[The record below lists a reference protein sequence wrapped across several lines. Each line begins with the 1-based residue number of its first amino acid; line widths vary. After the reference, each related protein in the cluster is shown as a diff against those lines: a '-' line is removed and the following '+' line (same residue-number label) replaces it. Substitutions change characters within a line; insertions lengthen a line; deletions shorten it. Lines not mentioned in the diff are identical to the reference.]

1 MRIAGQATFL
11 TGEEHTIQAWLHGPP
26 DDRVRGAVIVV
37 PALAREEVVSRRS
50 MRLVAARAAAE
61 GWLAIRL
68 AWSGTSE
75 SGERPLGSD
84 PVAAWHED
92 IAVAYRTAREL
103 VGPDLPVHGI
113 GLRIG
118 SAVLA
123 TSTLPFG
130 TRLLWE
136 PVSGAAYLRQ
146 YTGLRRVSGLLL
158 PPETEHGVEIGG
170 MHFTQDEAAAVHAL
184 PDPRQ
189 LATPGLV
196 AVRERDRSVAKKLY
210 GVASIY
216 AKASP
221 GAIAALV
228 ARLEDPPGTAA
239 GREQWV
245 DVSGW
250 QPVTTTQLR
259 VAEFDVAV
267 EEELLELGPDRLPAS
282 YTHPVGRHGTG
293 AGAVLLAPPAVDPKD
308 GPTGLWAVQAR
319 RLAARGVPALRVERH
334 HCGDAAG
341 VDEIKDV
348 NPYSAQGMRDLDMG
362 ATWLRERTGEQVT
375 GAGLCLGG
383 WLVAMAPPTSA
394 MTRRVVINNVSW
406 RATER
411 YYERLYRHWD
421 VDAVLEKLRTGIDV
435 ELPRTWRTRV
445 KNRVRRLM
453 PYPLWLFLGRRNIPN
468 VPEVVMEYATR
479 GPELALYFGPE
490 DGLLFREER
499 GEEGVARLTRQG
511 RRITTV
517 HVPELDHSLQAHSSR
532 LAALK
537 IIDAAMGLE
546 RHTEG
551 EVAPCAA

>member
-1 MRIAGQATFL
+1 MAGEQ
-11 TGEEHTIQAWLHGPP
+11 HTIQAWLHGPA
-26 DDRVRGAVIVV
+26 DGRVRGAVIVV

-75 SGERPLGSD
+75 SGERPAGSD
-84 PVAAWHED
+84 PVAVWHED

-103 VGPDLPVHGI
+103 VGPELPVHGI

-118 SAVLA
+118 AAILA

-136 PVSGAAYLRQ
+136 PVSGAAYMRQ
-146 YTGLRRVSGLLL
+146 YTGLRRVSGLPL

-170 MHFTQDEAAAVHAL
+170 MHFTDEEAETVRAL
-184 PDPRQ
+184 PEPR
-189 LATPGLV
+189 LVAAPGLV
-196 AVRERDRSVAKKLY
+196 PVREQDRRVAKKLY
-210 GVASIY
+210 GVATIY

-221 GAIAALV
+221 EAIAALV
-228 ARLEDPPGTAA
+228 ARLEDPSGAPVPRAEWA
-239 GREQWV
+239 

-250 QPVTTTQLR
+250 RPVTVARLH
-259 VAEFDVAV
+259 VAEFGVDV

-308 GPTGLWAVQAR
+308 GPTGLWTVQAR

-341 VDEIKDV
+341 LDEVKDV
-348 NPYSAQGMRDLDMG
+348 NPYTAQGMWDLDMG
-362 ATWLRERTGEQVT
+362 AGWLRERTGEEVT

-411 YYERLYRHWD
+411 YYERLYRNWD
-421 VDAVLEKLRTGIDV
+421 VDAVLEKLRTAMDV
-435 ELPRTWRTRV
+435 ELAEGWRTRI
-445 KNRVRRLM
+445 KNRVRRRM
-453 PYPLWLFLGRRNIPN
+453 PYPVWLVLGRRNIPN

-479 GPELALYFGPE
+479 GAELSLYFGPE
-490 DGLLFREER
+490 DGLLFRGER
-499 GEEGVARLTRQG
+499 GEEGLARLTRQG
-511 RRITTV
+511 RRIEV
-517 HVPELDHSLQAHSSR
+517 VYVPELDHSLQAHSSR
-532 LAALK
+532 LAALQ
-537 IIDAAMGLE
+537 IIDAAVGLGGQ
-546 RHTEG
+546 TEG
-551 EVAPCAA
+551 KVAPCAA